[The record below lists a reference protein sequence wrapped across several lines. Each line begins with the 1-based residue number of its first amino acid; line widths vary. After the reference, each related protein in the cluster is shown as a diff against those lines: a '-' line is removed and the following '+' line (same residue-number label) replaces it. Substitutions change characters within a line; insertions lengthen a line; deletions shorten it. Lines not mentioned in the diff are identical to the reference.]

1 MFYFI
6 VNKLCQLINAVLA
19 YMGVMIDAGGSSC
32 SVHQCCSLL
41 GASNNAVAC
50 SCITCMGVSINT
62 IKVTLFFRDANLE
75 DILRV

>member
-41 GASNNAVAC
+41 L
-50 SCITCMGVSINT
+50 
-62 IKVTLFFRDANLE
+62 KVQEHRIMLLLVLVLHVWEYR
-75 DILRV
+75 